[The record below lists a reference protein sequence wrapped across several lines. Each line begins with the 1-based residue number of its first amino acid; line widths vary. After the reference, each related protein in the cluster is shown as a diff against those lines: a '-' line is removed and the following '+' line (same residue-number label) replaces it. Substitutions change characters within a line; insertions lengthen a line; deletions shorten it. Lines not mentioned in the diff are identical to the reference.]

1 MLICTVLST
10 FLAVELR
17 PQPEALLLF
26 DELDAYAS
34 AGIKTD
40 HECSVVEEMTEK
52 ISKGIWCLL
61 SEKFYFLFLPA
72 NSESKDVCEVFPEI
86 PYSVGPE
93 KTDSPCFQVVQR
105 FCLFRKA

>member
-1 MLICTVLST
+1 MISDT
-10 FLAVELR
+10 FLIGLHLEVPAVLI
-17 PQPEALLLF
+17 QF
-26 DELDAYAS
+26 
-34 AGIKTD
+34 
-40 HECSVVEEMTEK
+40 EK

>member
-1 MLICTVLST
+1 MISDT
-10 FLAVELR
+10 FLIGLHLEVPAVLI
-17 PQPEALLLF
+17 QF
-26 DELDAYAS
+26 
-34 AGIKTD
+34 
-40 HECSVVEEMTEK
+40 EK

-105 FCLFRKA
+105 FYLFRKAQGKLEEVPEFMGQGADVLRPQVNFPV